1 MNRKIFSILLT
12 GIVVSCL
19 LSISASAATQST
31 PLQNTTRATNY
42 YDFDWLLDDDP
53 TEHNPWDAT
62 TDYAIKRKATDWS
75 FKVDTFEN
83 LQYHVGYAMGVPD
96 SGDLYSDFRWHK
108 GISEV
113 ELYGKFTDPASE
125 HIGDYMVLVGE
136 INYREP
142 SLSARAAGTWSPD
155 A

>member
-1 MNRKIFSILLT
+1 MNRKIFSVLLT

-62 TDYAIKRKATDWS
+62 TDYAIKQTATNWS
-75 FKVDTFEN
+75 FTVTKFEN
-83 LQYHVGYAMGVPD
+83 LQYAVGYAMGIPD
-96 SGDLYSDFRWHK
+96 SGELYSDFVWHK
-108 GISEV
+108 GISREKIKGSFV
-113 ELYGKFTDPASE
+113 DPASE
-125 HIGDYMVLVGE
+125 LVGAYMVFVGE
-136 INYREP
+136 INYKEP
-142 SLSARAAGTWSPD
+142 SLSAHAAGSWSPD

>member
-75 FKVDTFEN
+75 FNVTKFEN
-83 LQYHVGYAMGVPD
+83 LQYKVGFAMGVPD
-96 SGDLYSDFRWHK
+96 SGSLYSEFKWHTGVSQANIK
-108 GISEV
+108 GQFIDPPSE
-113 ELYGKFTDPASE
+113 L
-125 HIGDYMVLVGE
+125 IGAYMVLVGE
-136 INYREP
+136 INYKEP
-142 SLSARAAGTWSPD
+142 SLSAHAAGYWSPD
-155 A
+155 E